1 MTEMPAAYQ
10 LALDQLAEIQA
21 LAAET
26 QASAAGQPLAFA
38 VVRTGE
44 PVRGQLAVDVSLS
57 CAGVPVGPGGQPLA
71 QLEHATVLI
80 PPSFPFAHPGVI
92 VRHDRFAG
100 LPYVQYGRY
109 ICLYHSDS
117 DWDPADGMS
126 SVIGRLAA
134 WYRRA
139 AAGRL
144 VEPGQPLHPPVAY
157 PASGAADSVVI
168 RPDLPRDFRPAAA
181 IMVGAYEGRVDVVE
195 WLRPAALDMT
205 SQDDLKRLRTRLE
218 DVARAH
224 VAPAFLGAVAILDEP
239 LSFEFPD
246 NLPELLAAL
255 SVRHVKP
262 EELMEQLAQVWLA
275 NDLAAV
281 AKDDFAPMHVLI
293 GAPMR
298 GVAGAAG
305 GQETHLEVWQLNPVE
320 ATLPAILTQ
329 SHSRDAEL
337 AAWLP
342 AARRQAQAWLRSAP
356 VTWAYVMEARRQI
369 VTRRDRGRP
378 AQWLLGKSV
387 LVLGCGAIG
396 ARIAEHCVRA
406 GARRVVVADH
416 GAVGPGIL
424 VRQSYEDADIGLA
437 KAVVLAARL
446 AAIRPSQVSVE
457 STVGDVRETVLGA
470 DADPSKVDLIVD
482 VTASRGVSARLEWLR
497 RTDKGPWPPVLTVGV
512 GHACERALGALALP
526 QASGGG
532 ADILHS
538 FGDQAVSEDGLR
550 DAAEDFFADHGPDGI
565 FQPEIGCSEPTFTGS
580 DPEVAAAAGQ
590 VFAWCLRTLSDYAAR
605 RPVSQKSLFLARQ
618 PGDPARPGHVYLDW
632 PNDVTADDER
642 SGYQVRIR
650 PRAMAG
656 MRAAALAMA
665 RRNPRSW
672 ETGGL
677 LFGLAD
683 DACRV
688 IWVTAAAGPPAD
700 SEHGEYSFRHG
711 IAGVPDLVASHRV
724 TSRGRAR
731 FLGLWHTHPGL
742 APQGSPVDDDSM
754 RTLLGARPDGQA
766 PRRAVRL
773 IVGGDGEKW
782 EHWLQGVRPPD
793 IEFRLFRRSEMLG
806 EQERP

>member
-1 MTEMPAAYQ
+1 MTEIAAGHQ

-26 QASAAGQPLAFA
+26 QAPAAGQPPAFT

-44 PVRGQLAVDVSLS
+44 PVRGQLSVDISLS

-71 QLEHATVLI
+71 QVEHATVLI
-80 PPSFPFAHPGVI
+80 PPSFPFAQPGVK

-100 LPYVQYGRY
+100 LPYVQHGRY

-126 SVIGRLAA
+126 SVITRLAA

-157 PASGAADSVVI
+157 PGFGAADCVVI
-168 RPDLPRDFRPAAA
+168 RPDLPRDFRPTAA

-195 WLRPAALDMT
+195 WLRPAALNMT
-205 SQDDLKRLRTRLE
+205 SQDNLKRLRSRLE

-224 VAPAFLGAVAILDEP
+224 VAPAFLGAVTILDEP

-246 NLPELLAAL
+246 NLPELVAAL
-255 SVRHVKP
+255 SVRQVKP

-275 NDLAAV
+275 NVLAAV
-281 AKDDFAPMHVLI
+281 AKDDFAPLHVFI

-298 GVAGAAG
+298 GVAGAAD

-320 ATLPAILTQ
+320 ATLPTILTQ
-329 SHSRDAEL
+329 SHTRDAEL

-356 VTWAYVMEARRQI
+356 LSWAYVEEARRQI

-378 AQWLLGKSV
+378 AQWLLGKRV
-387 LVLGCGAIG
+387 LVLGCGAVG

-406 GARRVVVADH
+406 GARRLVVADR
-416 GAVGPGIL
+416 GVVGPGIL
-424 VRQSYEDADIGLA
+424 VRQPYEDADIGLA
-437 KAVVLAARL
+437 KAAVLAGRL
-446 AAIRPSQVSVE
+446 AAVRPSRVSVDPK
-457 STVGDVRETVLGA
+457 VGDVRETVLGS
-470 DADPSKVDLIVD
+470 DADSREVDLIVD
-482 VTASRGVSARLEWLR
+482 ATASRGVSARIEWLR
-497 RTDKGPWPPVLTVGV
+497 RTDSRPWPPVLTVGV

-526 QASGGG
+526 HASGGG
-532 ADILHS
+532 ADILQS
-538 FGDQAVSEDGLR
+538 FGDQAVSEDALR
-550 DAAEDFFADHGPDGI
+550 DAVEDFFADHGPDGI

-590 VFAWCLRTLSDYAAR
+590 VFAWSLRTLSDYAAR

-618 PGDPARPGHVYLDW
+618 PGDPERAGHVYLDW

-650 PRAMAG
+650 PQAMAG
-656 MRAAALAMA
+656 MRTAALALE
-665 RRNPRSW
+665 RRHPRSW
-672 ETGGL
+672 ETGGVL
-677 LFGLAD
+677 LGHAD

-688 IWVTAAAGPPAD
+688 IWATAAAGPPAD
-700 SEHGEYSFRHG
+700 SKHGEYLFLHG
-711 IAGVPDLVASHRV
+711 IVGVDDWVARHR
-724 TSRGRAR
+724 TASGGRAR
-731 FLGLWHTHPGL
+731 FIGLWHTHPGL
-742 APQGSPVDDDSM
+742 VPQGSPVDDESM
-754 RTLLGARPDGQA
+754 RTLLSARPDGQA
-766 PRRAVRL
+766 PHRAVRL
-773 IVGGDGEKW
+773 ILGGDAEKW
-782 EHWLQGVRPPD
+782 GHWLQGVRPPD
-793 IEFRLFRRSEMLG
+793 VEFRLFQRSEMLG
-806 EQERP
+806 EQEQP